1 MAQRLVSAAQE
12 GIREAQDDAIRDCAI
27 DAAVIKMEHFE
38 MGTYRGLITGACL
51 MGQDRVTNLLERNLQ
66 QEEEAARIAERSA
79 EELLRKAQHAEE
91 QEDQGLV
98 EKAKDKLA
106 GQ

>member
-1 MAQRLVSAAQE
+1 
-12 GIREAQDDAIRDCAI
+12 
-27 DAAVIKMEHFE
+27 

-91 QEDQGLV
+91 QED
-98 EKAKDKLA
+98 
-106 GQ
+106 

>member
-1 MAQRLVSAAQE
+1 
-12 GIREAQDDAIRDCAI
+12 
-27 DAAVIKMEHFE
+27 
-38 MGTYRGLITGACL
+38 